1 MKARRNLIEHDAR
14 CPEEDTA
21 TLLILPQ
28 TSSNNNRGSMRAR
41 CPHGA
46 AGAPG
51 CRGSRRSVIHQATAT
66 VVTPPE
72 SHPTS
77 GKGIS
82 SHRHANSE

>member
-1 MKARRNLIEHDAR
+1 
-14 CPEEDTA
+14 
-21 TLLILPQ
+21 
-28 TSSNNNRGSMRAR
+28 
-41 CPHGA
+41 
-46 AGAPG
+46 
-51 CRGSRRSVIHQATAT
+51 VIHQATAT